1 MCGKVC
7 VSVCQIFLELER
19 ERDYWVPNLSR
30 FLSLP
35 AKCTSFDHFWRERFS
50 CGHKRA
56 KTSEAQK
63 TKQARDDA
71 LVKSTSLFP
80 RLKHDDVCDAFQ
92 QNLGDARVRRGQETT
107 TKFARRPR
115 DDHQSGRERLA
126 ENNRRKRRRDEEI
139 SVERSPTGGYSRHV

>member
-19 ERDYWVPNLSR
+19 ERDYSLGSHLSR

-35 AKCTSFDHFWRERFS
+35 RNAHRSTIFGERDSRVATSARERQK
-50 CGHKRA
+50 HK
-56 KTSEAQK
+56 KQ
-63 TKQARDDA
+63 QARDDA

-80 RLKHDDVCDAFQ
+80 RLKHDDVCGAFQ
-92 QNLGDARVRRGQETT
+92 QNLGDARVRGQETT
-107 TKFARRPR
+107 ARRSR
-115 DDHQSGRERLA
+115 DDDQSGRERLA

>member
-1 MCGKVC
+1 VRESVCKC
-7 VSVCQIFLELER
+7 VSNFFGTRAR
-19 ERDYWVPNLSR
+19 ERLFIGFPS
-30 FLSLP
+30 LSLSLSS

-56 KTSEAQK
+56 KTPEAQK

-80 RLKHDDVCDAFQ
+80 RLKHDDVCGAFQ
-92 QNLGDARVRRGQETT
+92 QNLGDARVRGQETT

>member
-1 MCGKVC
+1 VC
-7 VSVCQIFLELER
+7 VKFFWNSSER
-19 ERDYWVPNLSR
+19 EILGFPISLAFSLFPRNAHRSTIFGERDSR
-30 FLSLP
+30 V
-35 AKCTSFDHFWRERFS
+35 ATSAR
-50 CGHKRA
+50 K

-92 QNLGDARVRRGQETT
+92 QNLDDARVRRGQETT